1 MLSSLKFYYYVIRN
15 DSRKYK
21 IVTSTESFAFLAFL
35 PFLLMVLTCISII
48 VINPSLFSLKII
60 IFWVIIAMG
69 NTLLLIYTDEQGY
82 LIKENSQLIKER
94 SYLIKENREL
104 ESTIKILKAKIRED
118 YKRKNYEKSSY
129 DYYNNYYNFKNYY
142 NNREQYYDK
151 NMINAMK
158 LLGLQKNFTTKDL
171 KTAYRKL
178 ARIHHPDV
186 GGTEENFKRLNK
198 AYQYIINNM

>member
-1 MLSSLKFYYYVIRN
+1 MFSSLKFYYYAIRN

-21 IVTSTESFAFLAFL
+21 IAMNTDYFNFLAFL
-35 PFLLMVLTCISII
+35 PFLLMILSCIFVIVVTSSI
-48 VINPSLFSLKII
+48 PSLKLIITWLI
-60 IFWVIIAMG
+60 IFVG
-69 NTLLLIYTDEQGY
+69 NLFLIIYTDEQGY

-104 ESTIKILKAKIRED
+104 ESTIKTLKAKIRED

-142 NNREQYYDK
+142 NNREQNLDK

-158 LLGLQKNFTTKDL
+158 LLGLQENFTTKDL

-198 AYQYIINNM
+198 AYQYIVNNM